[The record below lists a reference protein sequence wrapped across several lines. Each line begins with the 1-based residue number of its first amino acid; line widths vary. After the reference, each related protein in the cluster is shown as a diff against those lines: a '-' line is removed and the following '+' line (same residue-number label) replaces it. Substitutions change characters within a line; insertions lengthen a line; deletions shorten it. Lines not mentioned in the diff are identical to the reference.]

1 MNEDTIRRIQQ
12 LIQQLTQIK
21 GTLTST
27 SSDAAKLTRAV
38 DLLSNA
44 MKSGSTESARFIGYL
59 EKFEAIANRVAGKQF
74 DFSKVPYAGQQVTQ
88 PTPTS
93 TVASTATTKE
103 AELAAKKLKAKQ
115 EQLAEEQRIASLKQ
129 QERISEE
136 SRAKEL
142 AKLKNYITQRYAEEE
157 KDFKARQRIAQEE
170 NRLREQTRQAELTAL
185 QNSIQDRYRLSDVGG
200 SAMGEYE
207 TGQAKW
213 ASQEQ
218 TRVDRARVES
228 LKEQEKQEKLRA
240 KQVQEQARIE
250 SATYKEQ
257 QRLTRLGENALRD
270 YEMSMARWAKQ
281 EQTRLAKGAPA
292 YNETDLQ
299 RTYGQRYQNVART
312 AGQVNPGFNAQT
324 LKSVENLGTS
334 GYSRFLYQF
343 KDAEGVLQKLPLVVD
358 KFGSVIV
365 DTQKRFRSF
374 GDAVARDIGEFLK
387 WSIAVGVVLG
397 PLQKLSELT
406 EIMIDNESKLADI
419 TVSLADAQRDSND
432 VFMAASDIAQATGEG
447 LNGVIE
453 AYNIAYRATGGINDE
468 TERFTV
474 TNKLL
479 TDAIT
484 LSSLSTLDQAEAID
498 TLSASLKQTGRE
510 LDQGTELLDKWTVLS
525 RTVSVD
531 LETLAVGFATIGGS
545 AQAAGM
551 TLEETNAL
559 IGIIAESSEM
569 SAKEAANFAK
579 VAILNFD
586 TDTAR
591 KKFRELGISIED
603 TAGNIRNASDL
614 YLELNQRLQA
624 GSITSNQLS
633 ELTEAIAGGPRSGSK
648 LLNAIQAMGKYQ
660 EAVDVQLGPN
670 VAGASASALTIK
682 LQTVEKSVT
691 KLGNAFQGF
700 AQTLGEKGGLLDS
713 FRVILDI
720 TSKLV
725 TVISDL
731 TGALGKAG
739 PVLLATAAAMAVFMR
754 NGSQRLAASTGIG
767 NMIGGV
773 TGAVGGL
780 FGTYRGEQA
789 RIAGSNFGLRYGQN
803 MLGATPGILSA
814 IQNAQAEDWGAVGA
828 DIAGAILGGLT
839 GNPLLGAVG
848 AGIAEAFYTEVFA
861 KKGDWETFFS
871 GTVPTPEPETDKV
884 SAETLKTQ
892 AGKVLE
898 ESLSK
903 TMADKIAIWLQRG
916 INAIKGQP
924 LTYEQTLLGL
934 LPRAL
939 ERGGVSQQ
947 QYDEIIKAFQDAVG
961 KVQEEQGSQSTA
973 AIARQGAV
981 ATEFG
986 GMIAEVQK
994 QMEMQLL
1001 DQINK
1006 REIGRGP
1013 YIQGKEALGGFSSLA
1028 TSYYSAFGG
1037 ELEKG
1042 LGTGTRGTFEAL
1054 GLLTTKKPEEMEYLT
1069 SMVGEL
1075 DALTNALENL
1085 NQADAEYGKTLE
1097 LLNQKKQDAVMY
1109 TKLLYEEVLKQ
1120 IEAEKE
1126 AKQESVG
1133 FQTIDASQ
1141 AQLNQ
1146 IMNGPYQNLLSQL
1159 TPLGYKEDT
1168 EQTIAITND
1177 KVIVPMQKDMKII
1190 QYLLGQIEKNTEKLD
1205 GVFNLPSGA
1214 SFFVPQ
1220 QVLEYYK
1227 AQSAPETS
1235 LGNLNT
1241 TVATDAQPLKVE
1253 PVDPYENMMPGE
1265 ELGPGGLQSL
1275 INELKNPTTS
1285 ASGGMLPDRALRQ
1298 DNLDTEG
1305 LRQLGQ
1311 DAILQQRI
1319 DSMGL
1324 GAVPGGLGVD
1334 MYGMV
1339 GGIGE
1344 KITFAI
1350 LEAFRSNPYQDR
1362 MERGQQNLKDMK
1374 IGYGDEHSAT
1384 WLSKIQGHFDKLFGG
1399 LPSTSRPEFEKPNLA
1414 NKYPETTSADL
1425 NQFSPKNLTT
1435 NLNVTVESKSTILL
1449 DGRVLANQLK
1459 RYMARDLVRYSN
1471 NSHTTRITAV

>member
-21 GTLTST
+21 STLTST
-27 SSDAAKLTRAV
+27 STDAAKLTRAV
-38 DLLSNA
+38 DLLTSSMRA
-44 MKSGSTESARFIGYL
+44 GSTESAKFVGHL
-59 EKFEAIANRVAGKQF
+59 ERFEALANRMQGKQF
-74 DFSKVPYAGQQVTQ
+74 DFSKTPYSNQQVRQ

-93 TVASTATTKE
+93 PVVPPQ
-103 AELAAKKLKAKQ
+103 KQ
-115 EQLAEEQRIASLKQ
+115 G
-129 QERISEE
+129 
-136 SRAKEL
+136 
-142 AKLKNYITQRYAEEE
+142 YA
-157 KDFKARQRIAQEE
+157 
-170 NRLREQTRQAELTAL
+170 
-185 QNSIQDRYRLSDVGG
+185 
-200 SAMGEYE
+200 
-207 TGQAKW
+207 
-213 ASQEQ
+213 
-218 TRVDRARVES
+218 
-228 LKEQEKQEKLRA
+228 
-240 KQVQEQARIE
+240 
-250 SATYKEQ
+250 
-257 QRLTRLGENALRD
+257 
-270 YEMSMARWAKQ
+270 
-281 EQTRLAKGAPA
+281 
-292 YNETDLQ
+292 ETDLQ
-299 RTYGQRYQNVART
+299 RIYGNRYQNVAGV
-312 AGQVNPGFNAQT
+312 ASKVNPGFNAQT
-324 LKSVENLGTS
+324 LKTVENLGTS

-343 KDAEGVLQKLPLVVD
+343 KDAEGILQRLPLVVD

-374 GDAVARDIGEFLK
+374 GDAVARDVGEFLK
-387 WSIAVGVVLG
+387 WSIAVAVVLG

-453 AYNIAYRATGGINDE
+453 AYNIAYRATGSINDE
-468 TERFTV
+468 TERFTT

-484 LSSLSTLDQAEAID
+484 LSSLSTLDQAESID
-498 TLSASLKQTGRE
+498 ILSASLKQTGRE
-510 LDQGTELLDKWTVLS
+510 LTDGTELLDKWTVLS

-531 LETLAVGFATIGGS
+531 LETLAVGFATVGGS

-551 TLEETNAL
+551 SLEETNAL

-586 TDTAR
+586 TDAAR
-591 KKFRELGISIED
+591 KKFRELGIAIED

-614 YLELNQRLQA
+614 YLELNQRLAA
-624 GSITSNQLS
+624 GSINSNQLS

-648 LLNAIQAMGKYQ
+648 LLNAIQAMGKFQ

-670 VAGASASALTIK
+670 VAGASTNALNIK
-682 LQTVEKSVT
+682 LQTVEKSIT

-720 TSKLV
+720 TTKLV
-725 TVISDL
+725 TAISDL

-739 PVLLATAAAMAVFMR
+739 PVLLATGAAMAIFMR

-789 RIAGSNFGLRYGQN
+789 RTAGSNFGLRYGQN
-803 MLGATPGILSA
+803 MLGAVPGILSA

-861 KKGDWETFFS
+861 KKGDWESFFS
-871 GTVPTPEPETDKV
+871 GTIPTPEDESDKTT
-884 SAETLKTQ
+884 AETLKTQ

-939 ERGGVSQQ
+939 EQGGVSQQ
-947 QYDEIIKAFQDAVG
+947 QYDDIIKAFQDAVG
-961 KVQEEQGSQSTA
+961 KTQEEQGSQSVP
-973 AIARQGAV
+973 AIARQGVIAS
-981 ATEFG
+981 EFG

-994 QMEMQLL
+994 EMEMQLL

-1013 YIQGKEALGGFSSLA
+1013 YVQGKEALGGFSSLA
-1028 TSYYSAFGG
+1028 TSYYSAFGPD
-1037 ELEKG
+1037 LEKG
-1042 LGTGTRGTFEAL
+1042 LGTDTRGTFGAL
-1054 GLLTTKKPEEMEYLT
+1054 GLLTTKKPEELEYLT
-1069 SMVGEL
+1069 SMVGEI
-1075 DALTNALENL
+1075 DSLTNALGNL
-1085 NQADAEYGKTLE
+1085 TQADEEYGSTLE
-1097 LLNQKKQDAVMY
+1097 QLNQKKQDAVLY

-1235 LGNLNT
+1235 LGDLT
-1241 TVATDAQPLKVE
+1241 TAVDNAKIESLIADAESRKSTE
-1253 PVDPYENMMPGE
+1253 IDPYANMLPGE
-1265 ELGPGGLQSL
+1265 ELGSGGLKS
-1275 INELKNPTTS
+1275 IVDELNSRLNPVNTS
-1285 ASGGMLPDRALRQ
+1285 LPDRALQQ
-1298 DNLDTEG
+1298 DNLDTEA

-1324 GAVPGGLGVD
+1324 GAVPGGLGQD
-1334 MYGMV
+1334 MYGML

-1344 KITFAI
+1344 KITLAI

-1362 MERGQQNLKDMK
+1362 MERGQQNLEDMK
-1374 IGYGDEHSAT
+1374 IGYGDENSAT
-1384 WLSKIQGHFDKLFGG
+1384 WLSKILGHFDKLFGG
-1399 LPSTSRPEFEKPNLA
+1399 LPSTSRPEFEKPSLA
-1414 NKYPETTSADL
+1414 NKYPETTSAEL
-1425 NQFSPKNLTT
+1425 SQFSPKNITT